1 MSLSL
6 LVIIFLGTF
15 VSIMVLEPY
24 PTTPSNPS
32 SLKILNYNIQQGVN
46 DRANKNYDGQ
56 LNLIREID
64 PDIIGLQEC
73 SKIAGSSDVVRYFAE
88 KLNMYSYFGP
98 KWVTG
103 TTGVAVLSK
112 YPIKNATTL
121 YHYSENVDRKQT
133 ATTECQI
140 EVGTHTYTVYNTHTY
155 GRLSA
160 KEIMQNDIITRVD
173 GKPNVIF
180 IGDFNFKPFTS
191 PYNLTT
197 EVLNDSWWVRWPT
210 GQDNLG
216 YNNSRDIELIFVSP
230 DITVTDCQFVLDPTG
245 SISDHPAYWATIQL

>member
-1 MSLSL
+1 
-6 LVIIFLGTF
+6 
-15 VSIMVLEPY
+15 
-24 PTTPSNPS
+24 
-32 SLKILNYNIQQGVN
+32 
-46 DRANKNYDGQ
+46 

-73 SKIAGSSDVVRYFAE
+73 SKIAGSSDVVRYFAD